1 MPRKF
6 RLSTHRKNEFR
17 KRHAALKTEGKR
29 PQEEQPIV
37 SSPESFIVSIP
48 IELVMECVVPTF
60 DVLKQ
65 RAKLLNLPQGALVVT
80 FSHVTWP

>member
-1 MPRKF
+1 M
-6 RLSTHRKNEFR
+6 
-17 KRHAALKTEGKR
+17 KTEGKR

-60 DVLKQ
+60 DILKQ

-80 FSHVTWP
+80 FSHVTRP